1 MKAAVA
7 IPTRR
12 RAGYLDVA
20 LASVVTQARAAGAEV
35 LVVDDGPDE
44 PTRAVAARHGA
55 RYLRPDPPGGLN
67 AARNMALDA
76 SAAQLVCFVDDDVAV
91 GPGWLDAFLRAASE
105 CPDEV
110 GVFGGPIR
118 ARLEDHRFRACG
130 REGPPVTFLD
140 LGAADRDCDH
150 VWGANMAVRASAVER
165 AGRFD
170 ETLVM
175 GAGDE
180 LEFQTRLRAAGGR
193 IRYVATAALD
203 HRRAGDDTRLRALC
217 TAAYRRGRASRRF
230 DVHRGEV
237 PSLAAELR
245 VLAGCVLHGPRFA
258 CMNGPVMSAH
268 SLGRVMAAVRHETPA
283 PPEDFLSGASGTVG
297 GKRGELRRVLDGVL
311 DAQGTPARRRLARA
325 ATAAPRRRVHVVA
338 VVRDDVENRWDLA
351 AAELERS
358 HHDVSIHARSPAG
371 GKFQTLN
378 RMLAEDAPDRADWL
392 LVVDDDV
399 DLPSGFLDLFL
410 YAAESAGLRIAQPA
424 HRLYSHA
431 AWDVTRRRALSL
443 VRETTFVE
451 IGPVTAFHRNTFSTL
466 LPFPQL
472 RMGWGLDAHW
482 SAIAREHGWPIGVVD
497 LTPIG
502 HALRPAG
509 DSYPRDEAIAEGR
522 AFLEGRP
529 YVRREEVRTVAV
541 RRGRDL

>member
-1 MKAAVA
+1 MNGRSLTAHS
-7 IPTRR
+7 
-12 RAGYLDVA
+12 AGPRDGGGDA
-20 LASVVTQARAAGAEV
+20 HR
-35 LVVDDGPDE
+35 DGP
-44 PTRAVAARHGA
+44 
-55 RYLRPDPPGGLN
+55 RP
-67 AARNMALDA
+67 R
-76 SAAQLVCFVDDDVAV
+76 
-91 GPGWLDAFLRAASE
+91 
-105 CPDEV
+105 
-110 GVFGGPIR
+110 
-118 ARLEDHRFRACG
+118 
-130 REGPPVTFLD
+130 
-140 LGAADRDCDH
+140 
-150 VWGANMAVRASAVER
+150 
-165 AGRFD
+165 
-170 ETLVM
+170 
-175 GAGDE
+175 
-180 LEFQTRLRAAGGR
+180 
-193 IRYVATAALD
+193 
-203 HRRAGDDTRLRALC
+203 
-217 TAAYRRGRASRRF
+217 
-230 DVHRGEV
+230 
-237 PSLAAELR
+237 
-245 VLAGCVLHGPRFA
+245 
-258 CMNGPVMSAH
+258 
-268 SLGRVMAAVRHETPA
+268 
-283 PPEDFLSGASGTVG
+283 EDFLSGASAARSAASEANCG
-297 GKRGELRRVLDGVL
+297 GYSTASSTPRGRPRG
-311 DAQGTPARRRLARA
+311 GGCARA
-325 ATAAPRRRVHVVA
+325 ATAAPRRRGA
-338 VVRDDVENRWDLA
+338 RRRGGVRDDVENRWDLA

-399 DLPSGFLDLFL
+399 ALPSGFLDLFL
-410 YAAESAGLRIAQPA
+410 YAAESTGLRIAQPA

-451 IGPVTAFHRNTFSTL
+451 IGPVTAFHRDTFSTL

-509 DSYPRDEAIAEGR
+509 DSYPREEAIAEGR